1 MSDVSGREGA
11 PSLKGKDFL
20 TLLDVSRSEVEYLLE
35 RAAALKAERA
45 AGILRSTLAGK
56 HVGLL
61 FFKPS
66 TRTRVSFEVA
76 ARELGASALYLNAS
90 ELQLGRGESIEDTAR
105 VLSRYLHAVVIRTFK
120 QSDLVAFAEAASI
133 PVINGL
139 TDSFH
144 PVQVL
149 ADLLTIKERFGQLGG
164 VRLAYVGD
172 GNNMAHSLMAGGAL
186 TGMQVVV
193 SCPQGYPPDEEVVRR
208 AKEVASANGGSVE
221 LIPDPLQAVAGARVI
236 YTDTWVS
243 MGQEAERSERLAAF
257 EGYQVNEAL
266 FARAADDA
274 VFLHCL
280 PAHKGEEVSESLF
293 ESPRSLVFDQ
303 AENRLHVQK
312 ALLESLLA

>member
-1 MSDVSGREGA
+1 MSVSRKLEGA
-11 PSLKGKDFL
+11 SLNGRHFL
-20 TLLDVSRSEVEYLLE
+20 SFFDVSRGEVEHLLE
-35 RAAALKAERA
+35 RAAVLKAERA
-45 AGILRSTLAGK
+45 AGIHRSPLAGK

-76 ARELGASALYLNAS
+76 ARELGASSLYLDAS
-90 ELQLGRGESIEDTAR
+90 ELQLGRGESVEDTAR
-105 VLSRYLHAVVIRTFK
+105 VLSRYLHAVVIRTFA
-120 QSDLVAFAEAASI
+120 QSEIEAFAHAASI

-149 ADLLTIKERFGQLGG
+149 ADLFTIKERFGKVSGL
-164 VRLAYVGD
+164 RLAYVGD

-186 TGMQVVV
+186 LGMEVVV
-193 SCPQGYPPDEEVVRR
+193 SAPEGYQPDAEVVSR
-208 AKEVASANGGSVE
+208 AKRLAEANGGSVE
-221 LIPDPLQAVAGARVI
+221 LLSDPEEAVAGARVI

-243 MGQEAERSERLAAF
+243 MGQEEERQARLAAF

-266 FARAADDA
+266 FEKAAPDA

-280 PAHKGEEVSESLF
+280 PAHKGEEVSASLF
-293 ESPRSLVFDQ
+293 ESDRSLVFDQ
-303 AENRLHVQK
+303 AENRLHAQK
-312 ALLESLLA
+312 ALLESLLG

>member
-1 MSDVSGREGA
+1 MSVANDLG
-11 PSLKGKDFL
+11 GKDFL
-20 TLLDVSRSEVEYLLE
+20 TLFEVSRGDVESLLE
-35 RAAALKAERA
+35 RAAALKLERTE
-45 AGILRSTLAGK
+45 GTLRNTLAGK

-66 TRTRVSFEVA
+66 TRTRLSFEVA
-76 ARELGASALYLNAS
+76 AHELGANALYLNAS

-105 VLSRYLHAVVIRTFK
+105 VLSRYLHAVVIRTFE
-120 QSDLVAFAEAASI
+120 QAEIEAFAKAASI

-149 ADLLTIKERFGQLGG
+149 ADLLTIKERFGKVSG
-164 VRLAYVGD
+164 VRMAYVGD

-186 TGMQVVV
+186 LGMEVVV
-193 SCPQGYPPDEEVVRR
+193 SAPEGYQPDAEIVRR
-208 AKEVASANGGSVE
+208 AKALADANGGSVE
-221 LIPDPLQAVAGARVI
+221 LISDPANAVAGARVI

-243 MGQEAERSERLAAF
+243 MGQEEERRARLEAF
-257 EGYQVNEAL
+257 RGYQVNEAL
-266 FARAADDA
+266 FEKAASDA

-293 ESPRSLVFDQ
+293 ESDRSLVFDQ

-312 ALLESLLA
+312 ALLESLLG

>member
-1 MSDVSGREGA
+1 MSVSRKLEGA
-11 PSLKGKDFL
+11 SLNGRHFL
-20 TLLDVSRSEVEYLLE
+20 SFFDVSRGEVEHLLE
-35 RAAALKAERA
+35 RAAVLKAERA
-45 AGILRSTLAGK
+45 AGIHRSPLAGK

-76 ARELGASALYLNAS
+76 ARELGASSLYLDAS
-90 ELQLGRGESIEDTAR
+90 ELQLGRGESVEDTAR
-105 VLSRYLHAVVIRTFK
+105 VLSRYLHAVVIRTFA
-120 QSDLVAFAEAASI
+120 QSEIEAFAHAASI

-149 ADLLTIKERFGQLGG
+149 ADLFTIKERFGEVSGL
-164 VRLAYVGD
+164 RLAYVGD

-186 TGMQVVV
+186 LGMEVVV
-193 SCPQGYPPDEEVVRR
+193 SAPEGYQPDAEVVSR
-208 AKEVASANGGSVE
+208 AKRLAEANGGSVE
-221 LIPDPLQAVAGARVI
+221 LLSDPEEAVAGARVI

-243 MGQEAERSERLAAF
+243 MGQEEERQARLAAF

-266 FARAADDA
+266 FEKAAPDA

-280 PAHKGEEVSESLF
+280 PAHKGEEVSASLF
-293 ESPRSLVFDQ
+293 ESDRSLVFDQ
-303 AENRLHVQK
+303 AENRLHAQK
-312 ALLESLLA
+312 ALLESLLG

>member
-1 MSDVSGREGA
+1 MAVVSDEGA
-11 PSLKGKDFL
+11 RLRGRDFL
-20 TLLDVSRSEVEYLLE
+20 TLFDFSGSEVEYLLD

-45 AGILRSTLAGK
+45 MGVQRNSLAGK

-66 TRTRVSFEVA
+66 TRTRISFEVA
-76 ARELGASALYLNAS
+76 ARELGGSALYLSAS

-105 VLSRYLHAVVIRTFK
+105 VLSRYLHALVIRTFA
-120 QSDLVAFAEAASI
+120 QADLEAFAKAASI

-149 ADLLTIKERFGQLGG
+149 ADLLTIKERFGELRGL
-164 VRLAYVGD
+164 RLAYVGD

-186 TGMQVVV
+186 LGMHVVV
-193 SCPQGYPPDEEVVRR
+193 SSPQGYQPDPDVVRR
-208 AKEVASANGGSVE
+208 AQDQAGQSGGSVS
-221 LIPDPLQAVAGARVI
+221 LIPDPAEAVKGARVV

-243 MGQEAERSERLAAF
+243 MGQENERSARLAAF
-257 EGYQVNEAL
+257 RGFQVNEEL
-266 FARAADDA
+266 FRRAEPDA

-280 PAHKGEEVSESLF
+280 PAHKGEEVSEAVF
-293 ESPRSLVFDQ
+293 ESDRSLVFDQ

-312 ALLESLLA
+312 ALLESLLE